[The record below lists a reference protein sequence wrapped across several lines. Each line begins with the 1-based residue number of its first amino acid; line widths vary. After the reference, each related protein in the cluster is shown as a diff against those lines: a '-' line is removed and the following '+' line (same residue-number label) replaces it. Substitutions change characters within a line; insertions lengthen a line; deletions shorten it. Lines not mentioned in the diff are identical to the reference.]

1 MIEGI
6 CALIIRSKKI
16 NTCGKRLVRKD
27 EAFLLSEIM
36 ATIPLRQ
43 EAVKS
48 QRRLVAQRG
57 QVNILVEGTLWPQ
70 LGQLNQ

>member
-1 MIEGI
+1 MKMKTKMKS
-6 CALIIRSKKI
+6 LI
-16 NTCGKRLVRKD
+16 RKD

>member
-1 MIEGI
+1 MKMKTKMKS
-6 CALIIRSKKI
+6 LI
-16 NTCGKRLVRKD
+16 RKD

-36 ATIPLRQ
+36 ANLSLRQ

>member
-1 MIEGI
+1 MKTRMKS
-6 CALIIRSKKI
+6 LI
-16 NTCGKRLVRKD
+16 RKD

-36 ATIPLRQ
+36 AVLPLRQ
-43 EAVKS
+43 AAIKA

>member
-1 MIEGI
+1 MKIRMKS
-6 CALIIRSKKI
+6 LI
-16 NTCGKRLVRKD
+16 RKD
-27 EAFLLSEIM
+27 EALLLSEIM
-36 ATIPLRQ
+36 AVLPLRR
-43 EAVKS
+43 EAIKS

>member
-1 MIEGI
+1 MKTKMKS
-6 CALIIRSKKI
+6 LI
-16 NTCGKRLVRKD
+16 RKD

-36 ATIPLRQ
+36 AILSLRQ
-43 EAVKS
+43 EAIKS
-48 QRRLVAQRG
+48 QLRLVAQRG

>member
-1 MIEGI
+1 MKTKMKS
-6 CALIIRSKKI
+6 LI
-16 NTCGKRLVRKD
+16 RKD

-36 ATIPLRQ
+36 AVLPLRQ
-43 EAVKS
+43 ETIKS
-48 QRRLVAQRG
+48 QHRLVAHRG

>member
-1 MIEGI
+1 MKMKTKMKS
-6 CALIIRSKKI
+6 LI
-16 NTCGKRLVRKD
+16 RKD

-36 ATIPLRQ
+36 ATLSLRQ
-43 EAVKS
+43 EAIKC
-48 QRRLVAQRG
+48 QLRLVAQRG

>member
-1 MIEGI
+1 MKTKMKS
-6 CALIIRSKKI
+6 LI
-16 NTCGKRLVRKD
+16 RKD

-36 ATIPLRQ
+36 AVLPLRQ
-43 EAVKS
+43 EAIKS
-48 QRRLVAQRG
+48 QRRLVAHRG

>member
-1 MIEGI
+1 MKMKTKTKS
-6 CALIIRSKKI
+6 LIH
-16 NTCGKRLVRKD
+16 KD

-36 ATIPLRQ
+36 ATLPLRQ
-43 EAVKS
+43 EAIKS
-48 QRRLVAQRG
+48 QFRLVAQRG

>member
-1 MIEGI
+1 MKTKMKS
-6 CALIIRSKKI
+6 LIH
-16 NTCGKRLVRKD
+16 KD
-27 EAFLLSEIM
+27 EAFLLSESM
-36 ATIPLRQ
+36 RLLSYYERQ
-43 EAVKS
+43 PAKH

>member
-1 MIEGI
+1 
-6 CALIIRSKKI
+6 
-16 NTCGKRLVRKD
+16 
-27 EAFLLSEIM
+27 LSEIM
-36 ATIPLRQ
+36 ANLSLRQ